1 MRSPKRQQK
10 QKGGAVLMPS
20 EYFGKDSGRY
30 FAEGSPELTIGNSA
44 YGANLPTSRGML
56 IQNDLMGPQLGPT
69 SHSGLQTGG
78 QRKRQQKPKQ
88 KQTGGAFDYIVNPE
102 TNRKVSVYSTLGRKI
117 IKNYIAS
124 I

>member
-10 QKGGAVLMPS
+10 KSQRGGAVLMPS
-20 EYFGKDSGRY
+20 EYFGKDSGKY
-30 FAEGSPELTIGNSA
+30 FAEGSPELSIGNSA
-44 YGANLPTSRGML
+44 YGANLATSRGIL
-56 IQNDLMGPQLGPT
+56 IQDNLMGPQLGPT

-78 QRKRQQKPKQ
+78 KRQQKP